1 MLNKIRIINKE
12 ALDEVLSKE
21 EPMIFTL
28 LALPKNPDGYIN
40 LLHKTLIASL
50 RSEDEFIMGVTLL
63 FKEGSGMI
71 NPAEIPSMNLRIIFH
86 NLDGILIGDM
96 VEPKYIYDTVCEGCK
111 QCDIPAPPPMI
122 TPKVESQIIPMP
134 FNPNPKSLKS

>member
-28 LALPKNPDGYIN
+28 IALPENPDGSIN

-50 RSEDEFIMGVTLL
+50 QSEDEFIRGITLL
-63 FKEGSGMI
+63 FKEGSSMI
-71 NPAEIPSMNLRIIFH
+71 NPAKIPLMDCRIIFH
-86 NLDGILIGDM
+86 NLEGILIGDM
-96 VEPKYIYDTVCEGCK
+96 IEPRHIYDTVCEGCK
-111 QCDIPAPPPMI
+111 QCGIPAPPPMVE
-122 TPKVESQIIPMP
+122 PKIIPMP
-134 FNPNPKSLKS
+134 FNPLNPKS